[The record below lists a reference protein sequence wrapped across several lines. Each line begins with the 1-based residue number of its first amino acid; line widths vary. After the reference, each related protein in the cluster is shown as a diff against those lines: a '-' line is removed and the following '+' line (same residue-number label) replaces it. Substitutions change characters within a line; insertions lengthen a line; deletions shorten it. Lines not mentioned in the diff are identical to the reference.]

1 MVLIFVNIE
10 LLPIAS
16 VKVTCNVIGS
26 RHIQSSCITDG
37 PLKLKLSS
45 LCQPHKELKDC
56 WVCCLSHS
64 MLELDSFSLAGW
76 STIAEMPQRLNVLE
90 PSSPPSPSC
99 TAPFAN
105 ECKVHPSKSTLLI
118 FKWAACKKCLAGR
131 RWGVIKGITLAYTH
145 YLKAPVK
152 ESCTYIVLVCFNKY
166 HTGLD
171 FQSWDIHIRQSFPVT
186 SLMLFN
192 VLSVTSEI
200 TSNSQPL
207 FWLEM
212 PKLHIIKT
220 CTDPMNCVML
230 FPKRWY
236 CTAGLWGGRFHI
248 KTFASALWKSWR
260 YFWGLPD
267 KVKLHNHSEMTLYTH
282 GGNIW
287 IWPLRCC
294 EYSGWESSGSTLTGN
309 LL

>member
-1 MVLIFVNIE
+1 MLKPLHAGTGF
-10 LLPIAS
+10 LLPGRMEHHRWNAPKTEC
-16 VKVTCNVIGS
+16 VGAL
-26 RHIQSSCITDG
+26 ITS
-37 PLKLKLSS
+37 LSLLYS
-45 LCQPHKELKDC
+45 TFCK
-56 WVCCLSHS
+56 WVL
-64 MLELDSFSLAGW
+64 
-76 STIAEMPQRLNVLE
+76 
-90 PSSPPSPSC
+90 SPPFQVNLAYFQVSSMQ
-99 TAPFAN
+99 
-105 ECKVHPSKSTLLI
+105 
-118 FKWAACKKCLAGR
+118 CLAGR
-131 RWGVIKGITLAYTH
+131 RWDVIKGITLAYTH

-236 CTAGLWGGRFHI
+236 CTAGLCGGRFHI

-282 GGNIW
+282 WISEYGVLGVVNIQGERVVVPLWQVICCNGN
-287 IWPLRCC
+287 
-294 EYSGWESSGSTLTGN
+294 
-309 LL
+309 